1 MLQIPGYQIT
11 AKIYESSNSIVYRG
25 WHNQDSLPV
34 IVKIPQK
41 EYPTAT
47 EITKYKQE
55 YEISRQLSISGI
67 ARGYEIQK
75 YQNSLLMIFE
85 DFGGES
91 LKIWMESQKFSLK
104 EFLLIAIKISSIL
117 GEIQQQNIIH
127 KDINPSNI
135 IFNPTTDEVKIID
148 FGISTILFRENPT
161 ICNPDILEGTLA
173 YISPE
178 QTGRMNRVLDYRTD
192 FYSLGVTFYEMLAH
206 QLPFET
212 TDPMELVHCH
222 IAKQPIPLD
231 EINPDIPK
239 PVSKIVMKLLA
250 KTAEERYQSALGIK
264 TDLEKCLKQLET
276 SNTIADFSLGEQ
288 DVSNKFQISQKLYG
302 REEQIA
308 ALLRAFDRI
317 SQGTHEMLL
326 ISGYSGI
333 GKSSLV
339 YEIHKPIVEQ
349 RGYFISGKFDQF
361 KRDLPYSSLIQCFQ
375 DLIRQL
381 LTESAKKIL
390 NWQEKLL
397 NVFGHNGQI
406 IIDVIPEVE
415 FIVGKQPPVPQL
427 GPVESQNRFN
437 AIFKEFI
444 YVFTKPEHP
453 LVLFLDD
460 LQWADSA
467 SLNLIQLIMTD
478 TNSQYLLLLGA
489 YRDNEVNSVHP
500 LMLTLEEIQ
509 KTGMKIE
516 NINLSNLEIEQVNQ
530 LIADSLS
537 CEVERA
543 QPLGELIFQKTQG
556 NPFFITEL
564 LKSLYQENLLSF
576 DFSQGCWD
584 WDIDKLQKIQI
595 TNNVVELM
603 INKIIKFDQNTQN
616 VLKLA
621 ACIGNRFDLDVVA
634 MINERS
640 LAITARDLWAAVQ
653 EGIILSLSETYKLS
667 QFWEHLDGETITYSF
682 LHDRVQQAAYT
693 LIPIDELP
701 AVHLKIGQ
709 LLLKDL
715 PESEVHEKIFDI
727 VNHFNL
733 GVELITEPEHKKQ
746 LSHLNLIAGK
756 RAKSST
762 AYQTAA
768 THLKLGMD
776 CLSLN
781 SWESDYQ
788 LTLDLYR
795 ERSECEYLIGNVDL
809 AEELF
814 KITIDRAKS
823 KFDKTDVYYL
833 QITLNI
839 TVGKFSEAIAA
850 GLAGLR
856 LVGLDLFNSEDELP
870 SAIATNLAEVQQ
882 ALSQQKIA
890 DLINL
895 PEMTDP
901 EMKISMNLLIQ
912 VWGGCY
918 GLSNQNL
925 LVWSILKMVNLSLK
939 YGNTS
944 ASAFGYSCYGLL
956 LAVQEDYQ
964 TAYQFGDLSLKI
976 SEKFYDPSLI
986 GKIYNLFAHAM
997 NPYVNHFKT
1006 NLAIHAKSYQ
1016 TCIECG
1022 DLVYGVWALFFGIW
1036 SRFEIGKNLNEIL
1049 EISEKY
1055 LPMVRQMKDQNMIF
1069 AFTSLQ
1075 SMIRNLQDNTLE
1087 KYNLNSDAFNEVLG
1101 MEQWQN
1107 TSFYHGINWFS
1118 YLKAQLLYTYNHSA
1132 DAVKIC
1138 QEVEPLLA
1146 ANFGFFPI
1154 TKFYFYYTLSLAAIY
1169 HQQSDIEKIAT
1180 WQILE
1185 NNCQKIK
1192 KWADNCPANFLHQ
1205 YFLVTAEMAQISGNA
1220 LEAMDLYD
1228 RAIATAAENDFIQH
1242 QALANELGAKFWLT
1256 RGKEEIAQLYL
1267 RKAHYNYQLWG
1278 AKRKVAQL
1286 EEEYPQLLTKNINSG
1301 GIRETKIS
1309 SNQTS
1314 SGSSSALDISTVM
1327 KAAQAISSEIVLSK
1341 LLSQLIKL
1349 VIENAGAQ
1357 KGVLILIDRGEL
1369 VIQATGEVDGN
1380 EVVVSQSVPINQA
1393 DDIPL
1398 SIINFVSRTQTDV
1411 VLTEATKEGIFTT
1424 DKYINENQIKSVLC
1438 APIVNQGQL
1447 IGIVYLENNL
1457 TVGAFTAAR
1466 LEVLKILSSQAAISL
1481 ENALLYQTLE
1491 QKVQERTA
1499 QLGQANQEIMLLNER
1514 LKAENI
1520 RMSAELEV
1528 TRKLQQM
1535 VLPKP
1540 AELSQVSGLEI
1551 ASFMEPATEVGGDY
1565 YDILNYDG
1573 RVLIGIGD
1581 VTGHGLESGVLMI
1594 MAQTAVRSLLENGET
1609 DLTRLLTVLNRTIY
1623 RNIERMG
1630 LDKNLTL
1637 ILLDYQDGT
1646 LRFSG
1651 QHEEIIIVR
1660 AGGIVEEINTI
1671 DLGFPIGLELN
1682 VADFMA
1688 EDRVQLQP
1696 GDVVVLYTDGITEAP
1711 DMQGEEYG
1719 IERLI
1724 AEVKKNYHLSAEEIK
1739 QRIIT
1744 DLQQHIGEQ
1753 RIYDDI
1759 TLLVLKKSAVT

>member
-1 MLQIPGYQIT
+1 MLQIPGYQII

-25 WHNQDSLPV
+25 WRNQDSLPV

-104 EFLLIAIKISSIL
+104 EFLLIAIQISSIL
-117 GEIQQQNIIH
+117 SEIQQQNIIH

-135 IFNPTTDEVKIID
+135 IFNPTTGEVKIID
-148 FGISTILFRENPT
+148 FGISTILSRENPT

-264 TDLEKCLKQLET
+264 TDLEKCLKQLEA
-276 SNTIADFSLGEQ
+276 SNTIADFQLSER
-288 DVSNKFQISQKLYG
+288 DISNKFQISQKLYG
-302 REEQIA
+302 REQQIA
-308 ALLRAFDRI
+308 TLLMAFDRI

-339 YEIHKPIVEQ
+339 YEIHKPIVER

-375 DLIRQL
+375 DLIHQL
-381 LTESAKKIL
+381 LTENAKKIL
-390 NWQEKLL
+390 DWQEKLL
-397 NVFGHNGQI
+397 NVFGQNGQI

-427 GPVESQNRFN
+427 TPAESQNRFN
-437 AIFKEFI
+437 SIFKEFI

-478 TNSQYLLLLGA
+478 INSQYLLLLGA

-500 LMLTLEEIQ
+500 LMLTWEEIQ
-509 KTGMKIE
+509 KAGMKIAT
-516 NINLSNLEIEQVNQ
+516 INLSNLEIEQVNQ
-530 LIADSLS
+530 LITDSLS
-537 CEVERA
+537 CGVERA
-543 QPLGELIFQKTQG
+543 QPLGELIFQRTQG

-584 WDIDKLQKIQI
+584 WDIDLLQRIKI

-603 INKIIKFDQNTQN
+603 VNKIRKFDQNTQN

-693 LIPIDELP
+693 LIPVDELR

-733 GVELITEPEHKKQ
+733 GAALITEPEQKKQ
-746 LSHLNLIAGK
+746 LSYLNLIAGK

-788 LTLDLYR
+788 LTFDLYR

-856 LVGLDLFNSEDELP
+856 LVELDLFNSEDELP
-870 SAIATNLAEVQQ
+870 SAIAANLAEVQQ

-964 TAYQFGDLSLKI
+964 TAYEFGDLSLKI

-1006 NLAIHAKSYQ
+1006 NLAIHTKSYQ

-1169 HQQSDIEKIAT
+1169 HQQSDIEKTAT

-1205 YFLVTAEMAQISGNA
+1205 YLLVAAEMAQISGNT

-1228 RAIATAAENDFIQH
+1228 RAIATATENDFIQH

-1267 RKAHYNYQLWG
+1267 KKAHYNYQLWG

-1565 YDILNYDG
+1565 YDILNYND

-1623 RNIERMG
+1623 RNIERMD
-1630 LDKNLTL
+1630 LNKNLTL

-1660 AGGIVEEINTI
+1660 AGGMVEEINTI

-1711 DMQGEEYG
+1711 NMQGEEYG
-1719 IERLI
+1719 IARLI

-1739 QRIIT
+1739 QRIIA

-1759 TLLVLKKSAVT
+1759 TLLVLKKMVG